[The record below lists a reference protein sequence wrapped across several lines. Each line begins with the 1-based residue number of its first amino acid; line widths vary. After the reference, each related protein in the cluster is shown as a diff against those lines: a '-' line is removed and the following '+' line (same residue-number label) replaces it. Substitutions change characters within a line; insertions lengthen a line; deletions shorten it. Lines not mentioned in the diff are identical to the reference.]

1 MSEAS
6 ETREAVRL
14 ARGVSR
20 TLAALGYGT
29 LIEFT
34 LNTGRRADIIGVSG
48 AGDVVIVEIK
58 TSEADF
64 RSDLKWQE
72 YLPFCDSFYFAV
84 PEDFPHA
91 ILPEEC
97 GLIVADAYSSVILR
111 PSPDLPP
118 MAGSRRKA
126 LLLRFALT
134 ATSRLQ
140 RLVDPEA

>member
-1 MSEAS
+1 MSETS
-6 ETREAVRL
+6 EIREAVRL

-29 LIEFT
+29 LVEFT
-34 LNTGRRADIIGVSG
+34 LNTGRRADVIGVSG
-48 AGDVVIVEIK
+48 VGDVVIVEIK

-64 RSDLKWQE
+64 RSDLKWRE

-84 PEDFPHA
+84 PEGFPHA
-91 ILPEEC
+91 ILPGEC

-111 PSPDLPP
+111 ASPDLPP
-118 MAGSRRKA
+118 MTGSRRKA

-134 ATSRLQ
+134 ATGRLQ